1 METVLLKIE
10 LTIKTVVDNL
20 IDLLFAPIWCVY
32 NIVTQTIEV
41 WQSEVESDDEEEED
55 NKPKQPEHHIGF
67 HQ

>member
-20 IDLLFAPIWCVY
+20 IDLLFAPIWCLY

>member
-20 IDLLFAPIWCVY
+20 IDLLFAPVWCLY
-32 NIVTQTIEV
+32 NIVSQTIEV
-41 WQSEVESDDEEEED
+41 WQSEVESEDNEEED

>member
-1 METVLLKIE
+1 METVILKIQ
-10 LTIKTVVDNL
+10 LTIKTLADNL
-20 IDLLFAPIWCVY
+20 IDLLFAPIWCLY
-32 NIVTQTIEV
+32 NIVSQTIEV

>member
-20 IDLLFAPIWCVY
+20 IDLLFAPIWCLY
-32 NIVTQTIEV
+32 NIVSQTIEV